1 MSMYLTDIMDL
12 EGTESYKQD
21 EEVEARVRAL
31 HRYLRNIRK
40 RGGNEV
46 LADDV
51 QAILGL
57 RNEKAGAANT
67 D

>member
-1 MSMYLTDIMDL
+1 MAMRLTDIMEL
-12 EGTESYKQD
+12 EGIESYNQD
-21 EEVEARVRAL
+21 DEVEARVRAL

-51 QAILGL
+51 QAIMGFK
-57 RNEKAGAANT
+57 EEA
-67 D
+67 